1 MFFINSTKQNAGVL
15 GWPLKI
21 LNCRHSKVFLTCSVP
36 LYPNGHISLAFCAS
50 SQIFLLESHKAV
62 ACPVRTLSVHC
73 NTIATMA
80 TTFGR
85 THYPQRCQP
94 LETYNLETV
103 YFAVPPTSNT
113 PCLHNHKSTQS
124 PNYGMGAARVNIV
137 QRITETRPFKN
148 VDRENANKWKM
159 TLI

>member
-21 LNCRHSKVFLTCSVP
+21 LNCRHSKVFLICSVP

-113 PCLHNHKSTQS
+113 PCLITTNRPSPQIMAWVQHASTLYKELQKRAHS
-124 PNYGMGAARVNIV
+124 KTSIV
-137 QRITETRPFKN
+137 KMQISE
-148 VDRENANKWKM
+148 KWR
-159 TLI
+159 